1 VSGPDG
7 WPDIG
12 RRRTVT
18 AMSTGTTTRRIII
31 IGAGPGGICAAIG
44 LRQAGY
50 DDITI
55 LEKATGVGGTWW
67 HNSYPGCACDVPTHL
82 YSFSFELNAGW
93 SRPYATQPEIQR
105 YMEHVV
111 DRYGIRP
118 LVRLGTGVKG
128 LYWDDECLV
137 WRVLTSTGDELT
149 ADVIVSAIGMFNE
162 LNWPDIDGLDRFGG
176 TVFHS
181 ARWNHDHDLTGRK
194 VAVIGSAASAVQFVP
209 EVAKAAGELTV
220 YQRTANWVLP
230 KDDTPFDG
238 DTLAELQANPI
249 SVRRRRWKLWRELN
263 VFTQFNDTDLL
274 SKAER
279 AGLRNLAQVTDPD
292 VRAKLTPHEPYGCK
306 RPLIS
311 NDYFPTF
318 NLPHVELVTDPIARV
333 TETGVVTADGTTR
346 EADTIIV
353 ATGFQVQ
360 RYLSAL
366 DVTGRDGRD
375 LRDAWSDGAQ
385 AYLGITTSGFPN
397 LFMLYGPNTNQ
408 GSIIHMI
415 ECQVAYLVR
424 QVRRLDDENLAW
436 LDVKPEVQDAYNTAL
451 QADLDRFSVWKF
463 DCNHYYRNESG
474 RIVTQFPGDMADYRD
489 RTAKPDPD
497 AYDVG
502 TGQAGGG
509 RVRPLATR

>member
-1 VSGPDG
+1 MLYGDKTWSGGRLDQVIADG
-7 WPDIG
+7 ANGWSIELRFVVGGDEW
-12 RRRTVT
+12 TVT
-18 AMSTGTTTRRIII
+18 RARKRS
-31 IGAGPGGICAAIG
+31 GAGVNKLECSTTGAKFDSEADVTRQVTALLG
-44 LRQAGY
+44 L
-50 DDITI
+50 D
-55 LEKATGVGGTWW
+55 
-67 HNSYPGCACDVPTHL
+67 H
-82 YSFSFELNAGW
+82 
-93 SRPYATQPEIQR
+93 TQFLR
-105 YMEHVV
+105 AVV
-111 DRYGIRP
+111 MPQGRF
-118 LVRLGTGVKG
+118 
-128 LYWDDECLV
+128 
-137 WRVLTSTGDELT
+137 DELLRAKPAERT
-149 ADVIVSAIGMFNE
+149 KILSSVFGLADLAVVRKQAETLRAAWQG
-162 LNWPDIDGLDRFGG
+162 
-176 TVFHS
+176 
-181 ARWNHDHDLTGRK
+181 K

-230 KDDTPFDG
+230 KDDTPFD
-238 DTLAELQANPI
+238 DETLAELQANPI

-263 VFTQFNDTDLL
+263 HFTQFDDTDLL

-279 AGLRNLAQVTDPD
+279 AGVRNLAQVTDPE
-292 VRAKLTPHEPYGCK
+292 VRAKLTPTEPYGCK

-333 TETGVVTADGTTR
+333 TATGVVTADGTTR

-366 DVTGRDGRD
+366 DVTGRNGRD

-424 QVRRLDDENLAW
+424 QVSRLDDENLAW

-451 QADLDRFSVWKF
+451 QAELDRFSVWKF

-489 RTAKPDPD
+489 RTARPDPD
-497 AYDVG
+497 AYEVG
-502 TGQAGGG
+502 TGQTGGG
-509 RVRPLATR
+509 RVRPLVTR

>member
-1 VSGPDG
+1 MNTPG
-7 WPDIG
+7 
-12 RRRTVT
+12 
-18 AMSTGTTTRRIII
+18 TRRILI

-55 LEKATGVGGTWW
+55 LEKATGIGGTWW

-118 LVRLGTGVKG
+118 LVRLGTGVQG

-149 ADVIVSAIGMFNE
+149 ADVVVSAIGMFNE

-230 KDDTPFDG
+230 KDDTPFD
-238 DTLAELQANPI
+238 DETLAELQANPI

-279 AGLRNLAQVTDPD
+279 AGLRNLAQVTDPE
-292 VRAKLTPHEPYGCK
+292 VRAKLTPTEPYGCK

-318 NLPHVELVTDPIARV
+318 NLSHVELVTDPITRV
-333 TETGVVTADGTTR
+333 TETGIVTGDGTTR

-366 DVTGRDGRD
+366 DVTGRGGRD

-424 QVRRLDDENLAW
+424 QVRRLDDENLVW

-451 QADLDRFSVWKF
+451 QAELDRFSVWKF

-489 RTAKPDPD
+489 RTAQPDPD
-497 AYDVG
+497 AYEVG

-509 RVRPLATR
+509 RVRPLATL